1 MSNTFKTIG
10 LIGKIGNLNVNKALK
25 TIRNHLDKPGITL
38 LLDEETAKGF
48 PDHKMPTASR
58 EEVGKQ
64 SDLVVI
70 IGGDGTF
77 LNAARFLSDYDAPLV
92 GINLGRLGFLVDI
105 SVQEMIAKLDEIMS
119 GKFKEEH
126 RQLLS
131 ARVERD
137 GELMMQADALN
148 DVVLHKWEVARM
160 IEFKTSINGQHVHT
174 HRSDG
179 LIVCT
184 PTGSTAYALSGGGPI
199 LHPALNAVALV
210 PICPHALSNRPI
222 VVDGDSK
229 IEITV
234 SQGKAG
240 EAQLTCDGQIHH
252 RMETGDR
259 VLIQAKPRKLHLL
272 HPIDYDYY
280 QILRAKLHW
289 GGHT

>member
-1 MSNTFKTIG
+1 MNNAFNTVG
-10 LIGKIGNLNVNKALK
+10 LIGKVGDPNVSKAL
-25 TIRNHLDKPGITL
+25 IAIHDHLNARGIEL
-38 LLDEETAKGF
+38 LLDSETAEHI
-48 PDHKMPTASR
+48 PDHTMSTASR
-58 EEVGKQ
+58 EEIGKRC
-64 SDLVVI
+64 DLVIV
-70 IGGDGTF
+70 IGGDGTL
-77 LNAARFLSDYDAPLV
+77 LNAARNLSDFDVPLA

-105 SVQEMIAKLDEIMS
+105 SSHEMSTKLDEIMS
-119 GKFKEEH
+119 GKYTEEK
-126 RQLLS
+126 RQLLV
-131 ARVERD
+131 ARVERN
-137 GELMMQADALN
+137 GELIMQADALN

-222 VVDGDSK
+222 VVDGNSQ

-234 SQGKAG
+234 SQDKAG

-252 RMETGDR
+252 RMETGDK
-259 VLIQAKPRKLHLL
+259 VLIQTKSRKLHLL

>member
-1 MSNTFKTIG
+1 MSSTFKTVG
-10 LIGKIGNLNVNKALK
+10 LIGKIGDLKAGKALK
-25 TIRNHLDKPGITL
+25 AIRDHLEKQDIAL
-38 LLDEETAKGF
+38 LLDEETAEGI
-48 PDHKMPTASR
+48 PGHNMSTANR
-58 EEVGKQ
+58 EEIGRQ
-64 SDLVVI
+64 SDLVII

-77 LNAARFLSDYDAPLV
+77 LNAARYLSDFDAPLV

-105 SVQEMIAKLDEIMS
+105 SLQEMIARLDEIMS
-119 GKFKEEH
+119 GKYKEEY
-126 RQLLS
+126 RQLLN
-131 ARVERD
+131 AQVKRD
-137 GELMMQADALN
+137 DKLIMQADALN
-148 DVVLHKWEVARM
+148 DVVLHKWKVARM

-222 VVDGDSK
+222 VVDGDSQ
-229 IEITV
+229 IEITL
-234 SQGKAG
+234 SQDKPG
-240 EAQLTCDGQIHH
+240 EAQLTCDGQIYH
-252 RMETGDR
+252 RMETGDK

-289 GGHT
+289 GGTT